1 MGLHATQNQENV
13 HAQQGGWVQF
23 VMKNVLKESMGRTA
37 KIYADV
43 KMEVLVTMSPEP
55 AHVRKDG
62 RALYVTAHVRLE
74 SMDRIVQIRACV
86 RTMETAIL

>member
-1 MGLHATQNQENV
+1 MVLHATQNLESV

-23 VMKNVLKESMGRTA
+23 VMKNVPQENMGMTV

-43 KMEVLVTMSPEP
+43 KMAVLVTISPEP

-74 SMDRIVQIRACV
+74 SMDRIVQIHACV

>member
-1 MGLHATQNQENV
+1 MVLHATQNQENV
-13 HAQQGGWVQF
+13 HAQRDGWVQF
-23 VMKNVLKESMGRTA
+23 VKKNVLKENMDRTA

-43 KMEVLVTMSPEP
+43 KMAVLVTMSPEP

-62 RALYVTAHVRLE
+62 RALYVTAHVPLE
-74 SMDRIVQIRACV
+74 SMDQIVQIHACV